1 MTHRTKPN
9 HRDGERCNQTTL
21 SSARYATVRPLFSSS
36 APLRAP
42 TSSVAETATK
52 PSHGRRGLPSA
63 STSTHGSRRSTAIS
77 CWRARF
83 DNNESPSF
91 DLRGAAQQQPARRLI
106 EAPRHVNAGS
116 PRGCEPVPP
125 CQLGTVATC
134 GGCYSMSSFTRRV
147 RRATRRRRHTIVE
160 SDAV

>member
-1 MTHRTKPN
+1 MQS
-9 HRDGERCNQTTL
+9 DDVV
-21 SSARYATVRPLFSSS
+21 VREIRNSPSIVFFS

-77 CWRARF
+77 CWWARF

-106 EAPRHVNAGS
+106 EAP
-116 PRGCEPVPP
+116 
-125 CQLGTVATC
+125 AT
-134 GGCYSMSSFTRRV
+134 
-147 RRATRRRRHTIVE
+147 
-160 SDAV
+160 